1 MRPYARYPTRKG
13 GENEL
18 NLLLVADRIF
28 VWLRQKSRAKLVK
41 SKVWTTLS

>member
-18 NLLLVADRIF
+18 KLILVADRIF
-28 VWLRQKSRAKLVK
+28 VWLRQKSRAKFVK
-41 SKVWTTLS
+41 NKVWTTLS